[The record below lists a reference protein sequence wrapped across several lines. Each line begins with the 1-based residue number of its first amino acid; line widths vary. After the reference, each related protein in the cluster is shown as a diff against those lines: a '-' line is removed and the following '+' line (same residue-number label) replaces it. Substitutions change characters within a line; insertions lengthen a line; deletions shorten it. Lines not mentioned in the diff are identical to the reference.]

1 PKHRQRRLP
10 CTLAAKVP
18 VEAPAPDRIDMPLA
32 VANNTNESRSV
43 ALTLGRHH
51 GLALEKAPP
60 AARFA
65 VPADGRSRQVFSF
78 RPTLARGLAALSFE
92 GRTEPFAADSIEEK
106 FRVVPDGFPVSGS
119 SSDLLERSATHKV
132 TLPNWLPGTLNVQVD
147 VYPSTLAD
155 LQKGLEGLLREP
167 YGCFEQSSTA
177 NYPNV
182 LILDY
187 LKA

>member
-1 PKHRQRRLP
+1 
-10 CTLAAKVP
+10 
-18 VEAPAPDRIDMPLA
+18 
-32 VANNTNESRSV
+32 
-43 ALTLGRHH
+43 
-51 GLALEKAPP
+51 
-60 AARFA
+60 
-65 VPADGRSRQVFSF
+65 SRQVFSF
-78 RPTLARGLAALSFE
+78 RPTLAKGEAALSFE

-119 SSDLLERSATHKV
+119 SGDLLERSATHKV
-132 TLPNWLPGTLNVQVD
+132 TLPSWLPGTLGVQVD

-155 LQKGLEGLLREP
+155 LRRGLEGLLREP

-187 LKA
+187 LKAADKADPQLEKRTRELLRSGYQKLTSFECQKPGTNARQGYEW